1 MPGRD
6 SKPTGRLV
14 HFNLL
19 ESLNSYCV
27 FFSSSCERVCKNSL
41 VVLIKF
47 EVACPFTLMLKTK
60 VRSDKIV
67 VYNLMSIVCLCLFFK
82 SINHYSN
89 AFIYIHAD
97 ICSLNIKHKAK
108 KTKE

>member
-47 EVACPFTLMLKTK
+47 EVACPFTLMLKTN

-67 VYNLMSIVCLCLFFK
+67 VYNLMSIVCFSFIFI
-82 SINHYSN
+82 SMQHYLN
-89 AFIYIHAD
+89 AFVFIHAD